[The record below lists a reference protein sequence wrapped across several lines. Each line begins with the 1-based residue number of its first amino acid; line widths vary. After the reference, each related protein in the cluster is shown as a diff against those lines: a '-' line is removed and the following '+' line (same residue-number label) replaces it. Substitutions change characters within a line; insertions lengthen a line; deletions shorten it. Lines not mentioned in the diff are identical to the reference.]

1 MRDKTCC
8 FTGHRKIPANLRAL
22 IAVEIEKR
30 IVELIDQGYIIFE
43 TGGALGFDTVA
54 AQVVLRV
61 RNRYPYIRLV
71 LVLPCRNQTDGW
83 GEHYRRMYDY
93 ILNAADN
100 VIYTSEVYTKGCMYK
115 RNRRLVDDSSVCIC
129 WLKRLSGGTMYT
141 VNYAKENGVKI
152 INIVDE

>member
-1 MRDKTCC
+1 
-8 FTGHRKIPANLRAL
+8 
-22 IAVEIEKR
+22 
-30 IVELIDQGYIIFE
+30 
-43 TGGALGFDTVA
+43 
-54 AQVVLRV
+54 
-61 RNRYPYIRLV
+61 
-71 LVLPCRNQTDGW
+71 
-83 GEHYRRMYDY
+83 MYDY